1 MKYLVTY
8 TETLARTYIVNADS
22 ESDAMDKIC
31 DAVEDG
37 YIELYADD
45 YLCDSGKVSIDEP
58 YFDGAEDYFAKF

>member
-37 YIELYADD
+37 YIELSADD
-45 YLCDSGKVSIDEP
+45 YLYDSGNVSIDEP
-58 YFDGAEDYFAKF
+58 YFDGAEDSFAKF